1 MPWTGKGERRTLFMK
16 ISPHP
21 LSWAPSYFSTED
33 KPWEGE
39 LSLKQRMILDPPSVP
54 GSKRLN
60 DFKREQAENGQGA
73 KL

>member
-1 MPWTGKGERRTLFMK
+1 
-16 ISPHP
+16 
-21 LSWAPSYFSTED
+21 
-33 KPWEGE
+33 
-39 LSLKQRMILDPPSVP
+39 MILDPPSVP